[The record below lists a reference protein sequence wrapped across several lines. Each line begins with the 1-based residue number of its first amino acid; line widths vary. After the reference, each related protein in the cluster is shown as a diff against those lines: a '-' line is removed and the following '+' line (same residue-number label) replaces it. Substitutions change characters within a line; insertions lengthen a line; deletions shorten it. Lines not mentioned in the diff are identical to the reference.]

1 MDVLVSVYPNKNT
14 EGSLGAI
21 SNGAHVQDQHM
32 SNDPSSSKISI
43 PLNPILQNLSEARK
57 LHDQLIPLAPL
68 MLAMTAATTI
78 WNGVL
83 ADTDVRWNYMS
94 ACLDDR
100 TMEEIGGTSQSTN
113 NKNNAR
119 LRPRLSSNALYMS
132 EDPRLLDRYHD
143 TPIVINNEVKQQ
155 LLNSGMDHR
164 LATYYAS
171 IFARDPLVVWSK
183 DVESDSPEDSTAL
196 FEAFQGTNY
205 PCVRFKPPP
214 SLRSDIGWRVEFR
227 PMEVQLTDFDNA
239 AFAVFIML
247 LSRTI
252 LHFDLNLYMPIS
264 MVDENMERAHERDAV
279 NRQRFYFPANPLL
292 GSKFLERELEKD
304 SPEKLSS
311 RSSHHGVAPNPEYR
325 PGSVDTFEP
334 KGSSSGSSS

>member
-1 MDVLVSVYPNKNT
+1 MDVFVSVCSDKNT
-14 EGSLGAI
+14 QSSLEAI
-21 SNGAHVQDQHM
+21 SNGAHVQD
-32 SNDPSSSKISI
+32 PSTSKISI
-43 PLNPILQNLSEARK
+43 ALNPIVSLSHVCSLQVTMQLQNLNEARK

-68 MLAMTAATTI
+68 MLALTAATTI

-100 TMEEIGGTSQSTN
+100 TMEEIGGT
-113 NKNNAR
+113 
-119 LRPRLSSNALYMS
+119 
-132 EDPRLLDRYHD
+132 
-143 TPIVINNEVKQQ
+143 Q
-155 LLNSGMDHR
+155 LLNSGMDYR

-171 IFARDPLVVWSK
+171 IFARDPLVVWSE
-183 DVESDSPEDSTAL
+183 DVASDSPEDTTAL

-214 SLRSDIGWRVEFR
+214 SLHSDIGWRVEFR
-227 PMEVQLTDFDNA
+227 PMEVQMTDFENA

-279 NRQRFYFPANPLL
+279 NRQKFYSPANPLP
-292 GSKFLERELEKD
+292 GSKFWERELEKD
-304 SPEKLSS
+304 SPEVSS
-311 RSSHHGVAPNPEYR
+311 RSSHDGVAPNPEY
-325 PGSVDTFEP
+325 ST
-334 KGSSSGSSS
+334 